1 MWWRPLACVWPGLAP
16 LITHWTRPPRA
27 AADWEPSG
35 FRNTS
40 TPAAVLTDP
49 GQPKPPLAAGV
60 TTVHGVGKFIQTSPC
75 FFASPNRQSTE
86 LSADLLRAPI
96 IPNSSESSSHLAS
109 LQPGNA
115 FRGNIRPPALP
126 PSVRPPGSSRSIRH
140 PPPPRPLWRRRPRLT
155 WPTCVRHDFTAI
167 LSRLENSALARPLL
181 LAPATLEPTRPSCP
195 QVCSRCM
202 AANKTNVGPRPCS

>member
-115 FRGNIRPPALP
+115 FRGNIRPPAQIGRAH
-126 PSVRPPGSSRSIRH
+126 V
-140 PPPPRPLWRRRPRLT
+140 
-155 WPTCVRHDFTAI
+155 
-167 LSRLENSALARPLL
+167 
-181 LAPATLEPTRPSCP
+181 
-195 QVCSRCM
+195 
-202 AANKTNVGPRPCS
+202 